1 MNRFRPNFV
10 VGSSSGG
17 GGGGRGGGRGKARQ
31 QQQLAPFEE
40 DDWRELR
47 IGGMDL
53 AIVKPCSR
61 CKVTT
66 INQVGERE
74 SSG

>member
-10 VGSSSGG
+10 VGGG
-17 GGGGRGGGRGKARQ
+17 GSGKARR
-31 QQQLAPFEE
+31 QQLAPFEE

-61 CKVTT
+61 CKVTK